1 LLRGW
6 GFLPVS
12 SPPITGKVITMEN
25 NFYTYAFLRENGTP
39 YYIGKGRGSRRY
51 TKCGRRGC
59 NPPTDKSRIIT
70 LKQNLTEEEAFRHE
84 VYMIAIFGRKDLGT
98 GILYNF
104 TDGGEGVSGLR
115 HADDSRA
122 RMSSTKRNKSDDE
135 KRVTSE
141 KLSIA
146 AKTYFANL
154 TEEEKI
160 EFSAKVSEVHNKRTE
175 EEKTKINL
183 KRSKTLLNKTEN
195 EKAKIALKKQET
207 LRNKTEQEKFE
218 FSVKMS
224 EVHKNR
230 AETEKEE
237 IASRISAKI
246 SKLRWYVN
254 SSNESVR
261 RQNSPGPGWKL
272 GRIWDPTETP
282 I

>member
-1 LLRGW
+1 MR
-6 GFLPVS
+6 
-12 SPPITGKVITMEN
+12 KD
-25 NFYTYAFLRENGTP
+25 FYTYAYLREDGTP
-39 YYIGKGRGSRRY
+39 YYIGKGLGSRLY
-51 TKCGRRGC
+51 AKCGRRGC
-59 NPPTDKSRIIT
+59 NPPADKSRIII

-115 HADDSRA
+115 HTDDA
-122 RMSSTKRNKSDDE
+122 RSKMSSTKRNKSDEE

-160 EFSAKVSEVHNKRTE
+160 EFSARVAEAHRKRSE
-175 EEKTKINL
+175 EERNAINL
-183 KRSKTLLNKTEN
+183 KRSKTLLNKTDE
-195 EKAKIALKKQET
+195 EKAQVALKKQEV
-207 LRNKTEQEKFE
+207 LQNKTEREREE
-218 FSVKMS
+218 FSLKMV
-224 EVHKNR
+224 EIHRNR
-230 AETEKEE
+230 AREEKEE
-237 IASRISAKI
+237 IGKKISEKI

-254 SSNESVR
+254 STNKSVR
-261 RQNSPGPGWKL
+261 SQNPPGPEWKP
-272 GRIWDPTETP
+272 GRTWGPTETS